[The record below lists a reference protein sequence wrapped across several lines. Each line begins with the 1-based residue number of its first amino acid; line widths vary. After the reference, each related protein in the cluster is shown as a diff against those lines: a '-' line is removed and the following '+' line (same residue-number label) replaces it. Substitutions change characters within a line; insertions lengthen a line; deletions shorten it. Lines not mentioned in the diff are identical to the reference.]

1 MFAHHLLQPIHPAV
15 TRIWRKFM
23 RLMCFD
29 ATVFQHGGVQLL
41 LIFARIGAVDDK
53 LACRDTQAGQDVWTK
68 EYEVRYD

>member
-1 MFAHHLLQPIHPAV
+1 MAQVHAV
-15 TRIWRKFM
+15 
-23 RLMCFD
+23 D
-29 ATVFQHGGVQLL
+29 VFRRNRVSTLGVQLL